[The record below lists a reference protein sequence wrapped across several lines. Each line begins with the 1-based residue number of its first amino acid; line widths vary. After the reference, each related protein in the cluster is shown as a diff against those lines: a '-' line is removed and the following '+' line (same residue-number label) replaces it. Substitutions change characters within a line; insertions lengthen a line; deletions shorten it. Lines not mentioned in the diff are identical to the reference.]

1 MHVTQCFRC
10 QYDARYFCTGD
21 DLVGP
26 RDIKKGLHMLANA
39 DVKILEDEEDEEKDE
54 QTDIDLEANRK
65 KRVKKHDRT
74 DTLTSEQM
82 NQVKLVRHASLML
95 FSWLSRLPCFL

>member
-1 MHVTQCFRC
+1 MSDPNSV
-10 QYDARYFCTGD
+10 CTGD
-21 DLVGP
+21 DLIGP

-39 DVKILEDEEDEEKDE
+39 NVKILEDEEDEDKDE

-65 KRVKKHDRT
+65 KRVKKHDKT

-82 NQVKLVRHASLML
+82 NQVY
-95 FSWLSRLPCFL
+95 CI